1 MATTKE
7 DSAAS
12 KSVIS
17 SDNGTV
23 VGGDNRPVTNGDDR
37 PVVGG
42 DDRPIVRGDNRPVVG
57 GDKRPVV
64 NGDDRPIVRGDSRPI
79 VRGDNRSIV
88 RGDNRPVVGGDDR
101 PIILEGGIKGSVVTV
116 NRTKHYAFIKRR
128 DKPGDRDLF
137 VREASIIGS
146 IRDKRFFISD
156 LCKFDIVQTKRGV
169 EAVNV
174 QIIDRTVP
182 SISTL
187 PKISKKK
194 QVTEENQVSANLFR
208 STINSDNRH
217 GSSSLLYS
225 SNKSLYNESNFEEN
239 DAGLSK
245 LAFVLNS
252 NVNITCKEVRGLK

>member
-12 KSVIS
+12 ESVIS

-156 LCKFDIVQTKRGV
+156 LSKIIMLQCFPAKRGV

-182 SISTL
+182 TATIRRELDGRMKQAESL
-187 PKISKKK
+187 QRQRGLMPKFIHK
-194 QVTEENQVSANLFR
+194 EM
-208 STINSDNRH
+208 D
-217 GSSSLLYS
+217 
-225 SNKSLYNESNFEEN
+225 SLYVDEFKKSINDLMSNLES
-239 DAGLSK
+239 LP
-245 LAFVLNS
+245 
-252 NVNITCKEVRGLK
+252 VRGGSEQKFLR